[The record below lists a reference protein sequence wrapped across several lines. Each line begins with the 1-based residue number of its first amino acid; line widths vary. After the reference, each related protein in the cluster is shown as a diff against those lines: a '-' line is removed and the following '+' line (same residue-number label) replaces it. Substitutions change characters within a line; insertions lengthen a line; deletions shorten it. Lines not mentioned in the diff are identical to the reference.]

1 MKQTGLYQH
10 YALPIVKMNTHP
22 VKLMLPSINDLEQN
36 AAPLIIFVLN
46 KRISLEDVIEN

>member
-10 YALPIVKMNTHP
+10 YALPIVKMITLP
-22 VKLMLPSINDLEQN
+22 VKLMLPSINDFEQN

-46 KRISLEDVIEN
+46 KWISLEDVIEN